1 MVSLHHLSVLAR
13 GLGFQLDLPAIEQ
26 LRDLFGRKSFLTI
39 DDVPFL
45 DGGVPLEIDVPF
57 AIGISGDTLYVASNA
72 DGSITACDSTWPCRT
87 NESIG
92 LIDPVAMAISG
103 TDGALDRRSP

>member
-1 MVSLHHLSVLAR
+1 MEDCA
-13 GLGFQLDLPAIEQ
+13 
-26 LRDLFGRKSFLTI
+26 FLII

-45 DGGVPLEIDVPF
+45 DGGVPLEIDEPF
-57 AIGISGDTLYVASNA
+57 AIGISGDTLYVASSA